1 MICLEIQIYTF
12 LKDCL
17 ARGTIP
23 VSRPH
28 TDTAFS
34 ASNRD
39 NLEPGLETEN
49 AVY

>member
-1 MICLEIQIYTF
+1 MICLEIQVHTF
-12 LKDCL
+12 LKDRL
-17 ARGTIP
+17 ALGSVP
-23 VSRPH
+23 VSRLH

-49 AVY
+49 AVN